1 MSVMSNYTGKSRIK
15 RYDSEYGVS
24 YYVQIA
30 RKGKDGKWK
39 NANKRIKFKQ
49 GIEFEDGQEIELI
62 KAFETFSTNPN
73 TGKPLFHIFCTE
85 YKPLEKTVKKEK
97 GLETEEAEPTY
108 EDTFGT
114 TPELPF

>member
-15 RYDSEYGVS
+15 RYDSEYGAS

-30 RKGKDGKWK
+30 RKSKDGKWK
-39 NANKRIKFKQ
+39 DANKRIKFKQ
-49 GIEFEDGQEIELI
+49 GVEFEDGQEIELI

-73 TGKPLFHIFCTE
+73 TGKPIFHIFCAE
-85 YKPLEKTVKKEK
+85 YKLLEKTGKKYK
-97 GLETEEAEPTY
+97 SEESEPTY